1 MSNSY
6 KTFGFL
12 LFLIF
17 GFSTYAQQK
26 PAIQIV
32 GKLVLG
38 QSVQVF
44 QEYNLVF
51 DDVAQDSRC
60 PESVTCV
67 WAGEA
72 KVKLKL
78 YKNTELVAEQILS
91 VSGKGNAQ
99 ALPIF
104 EKYWT
109 SEQQFRLVNLMPYP
123 KAQQPIDES
132 AYYLQIDTQVK
143 VY

>member
-91 VSGKGNAQ
+91 VSGKGNELAS
-99 ALPIF
+99 PIF
-104 EKYWT
+104 EKYW
-109 SEQQFRLVNLMPYP
+109 SPEQQLRLVNLMPYP
-123 KAQQPIDES
+123 KAQQPIDKS
-132 AYYLQIDTQVK
+132 DYYLQIDTQVK
-143 VY
+143 VN